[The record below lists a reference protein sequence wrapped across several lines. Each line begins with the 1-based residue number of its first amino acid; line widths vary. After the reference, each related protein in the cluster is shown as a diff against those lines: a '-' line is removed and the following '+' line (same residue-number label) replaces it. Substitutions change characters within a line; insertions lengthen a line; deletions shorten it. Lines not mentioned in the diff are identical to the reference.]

1 MLGQYVNLFTDF
13 GFKKIF
19 VEDSSGE
26 ESSKAHLISFLS
38 TLLPQKHQIQ
48 DLTFVQNEYQ
58 GATLV
63 AERIFNSLFKQA
75 NIAKFKPEER
85 IAYESSLKYYRDLT
99 SVVDIARDEG
109 REEGREEGYQKAQ
122 AEAQSEKQKL
132 RDAMVLNM
140 LQAGLP
146 DSQVMTIAQ
155 ITADEL
161 AVIKEQQPRY

>member
-48 DLTFVQNEYQ
+48 DLTFIQNEYQ

-99 SVVDIARDEG
+99 NVADTARD
-109 REEGREEGYQKAQ
+109 EGREEGYQKAQ

-161 AVIKEQQPRY
+161 AAIKEQQPRY